1 MKLLSFLMSLTL
13 AGVVH
18 AQTQGVEFHSSTAVL
33 DALTGASEAENG
45 LAVLQMGDR
54 GGYHFVTVRRDKTGE
69 AEIHESWDDFIVLQ
83 EGTGIL
89 RYGGT
94 HAGGRETAP
103 GEIRGGE
110 ITGGSE
116 QRMAPGDVAVV
127 PAGLPHQFAVEPGRS
142 VTYLVV
148 KIPGGSAAQRP

>member
-1 MKLLSFLMSLTL
+1 MKPLLSLLLISCV
-13 AGVVH
+13 GY
-18 AQTQGVEFHSSTAVL
+18 AQAQGFEFHSSTSIL
-33 DALTGASEAENG
+33 DALTGASEADNG
-45 LAVLQMGDR
+45 LAVKQMGDR
-54 GGYHFVTVRRDKTGE
+54 GGYHFLTVRRDKTGD
-69 AEIHESWDDFIVLQ
+69 AEVHENWDDFIVLQ

-89 RYGGT
+89 RHGGT
-94 HAGGRETAP
+94 LDGGRETAP

-127 PAGLPHQFAVEPGRS
+127 PAGVPHQFAVEPGRS

-148 KIPGGSAAQRP
+148 KLPGKSAARTP